1 MFQVDE
7 YAFAIGNDVRDDG
20 GGGFGIVEDYLSC
33 FNILVDNIQRLV
45 S

>member
-7 YAFAIGNDVRDDG
+7 YAFAIGNDVRNG

-33 FNILVDNIQRLV
+33 FNILVDNIQGLV
-45 S
+45 A